1 MTEGQEQQNFVE
13 RRNDSISK
21 FCNYE
26 NVLSTDNSTLGQMRL
41 NTEKKEILGSVPY
54 PLRRQ
59 GALIKGSAYYSP
71 IQDLL
76 RACSWVYWLSK
87 INALTVCLFGYKSL
101 LGIQF
106 NNFPS

>member
-1 MTEGQEQQNFVE
+1 MLWMAENMTE
-13 RRNDSISK
+13 
-21 FCNYE
+21 E
-26 NVLSTDNSTLGQMRL
+26 NAAWQSEL
-41 NTEKKEILGSVPY
+41 TEKKEILCSVPY

-71 IQDLL
+71 IQDLF

-87 INALTVCLFGYKSL
+87 MNALTVCLFGYKSL
-101 LGIQF
+101 LGILS